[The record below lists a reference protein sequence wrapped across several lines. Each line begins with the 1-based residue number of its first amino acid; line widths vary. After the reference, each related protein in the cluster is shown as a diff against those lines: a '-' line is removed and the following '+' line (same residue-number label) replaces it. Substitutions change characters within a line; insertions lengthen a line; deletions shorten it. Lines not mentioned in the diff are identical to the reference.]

1 MFSNETPLYPNEEV
15 AQKVTDYAYAHST
28 PLPQHLIDYHAE
40 GGKHER
46 ANYMISNMQAQF
58 QIFMAKVMGAKRA
71 KKLPSHDASLFP
83 IFSPLISYF
92 QRPIILTKF
101 PVLEIGTFIGYSTMG
116 WASAVGPSG
125 HVTGLEFS
133 PEYAQLATEAFA
145 KNNINN
151 IEILVGDAQESIRTL
166 IHHLHQPYD
175 LIFIDADKSSYPA
188 YLSLILSLSP
198 PNSYP
203 INVPSLSYPGSHP
216 RLLRPGG
223 LIIADNLLRR
233 GLVADSSAANPWSMR
248 NGEATWKEGDLNAL
262 KEFNDAFVG
271 EKRIE
276 SFMLPLWDG
285 VGLGR
290 LRD

>member
-28 PLPQHLIDYHAE
+28 PLPQHLIEYHAE

-46 ANYMISNMQAQF
+46 ANYMISNQQAQF
-58 QIFMAKVMGAKRA
+58 QIFMAKVMGAKR
-71 KKLPSHDASLFP
+71 
-83 IFSPLISYF
+83 
-92 QRPIILTKF
+92 
-101 PVLEIGTFIGYSTMG
+101 VLEIGTFIGYSTMG

-151 IEILVGDAQESIRTL
+151 IEILVGDAQESPSLPFLPSQKPNHSPHPRIRTL

-233 GLVADSSAANPWSMR
+233 GLVADSSAANPWAKRTAES
-248 NGEATWKEGDLNAL
+248 TWKEGDLNAL